1 MKYDKVNKDVGFI
14 ESTHTYKNLN
24 DDSIQYTS
32 VTTMIGKYEPEFD
45 KEFVSK
51 YKAIERLL
59 SPSDWKKEKGGLWR
73 SKKIPKDFLEVY
85 NISED
90 ELNKIQ
96 QDILDEWTK
105 INKDSCER
113 GTKIHAQLE
122 NSFYNAGSNITLKK
136 FGIGGK
142 FECKKNYNELDLE
155 YGIYPEYLIYYDNPK
170 LDLHIAGQI
179 DLLVKNGNDIHI
191 IDHKGLPLDTPIL
204 TSKGWSTMKDLE
216 IGNEVFDKDG
226 NLCNITVKSEIHNNP
241 CYKIKFDNAE
251 SIVCD
256 IDHRWLISFKL
267 SNPTKKNP
275 DGYKH
280 QVMTTIELK
289 TYLDSI
295 EKRNTYNIPRIL
307 NAKPLNI
314 KKTKLPLDPY
324 LLGVWLGDG
333 SKNCGII
340 TQATNSPLWE
350 EIKARGYEI
359 GENLNHDPERKG
371 VDMRTIFNIR
381 GVLDSIGVL
390 NNKHIPEQY
399 LLASYEDRL
408 DLLRGLMDT
417 DGYFHPKRKRFVMT
431 TSFDWQM
438 EGMRQLL
445 SSLGC
450 KVSVFKEIHK
460 CNGKEFPGWNINF
473 TTNNFNPFLIR
484 NQEIGTISIKDNN
497 SFRNIESIE
506 EVEMV
511 PTQCIA
517 VDSPSHT
524 YLAGHSL
531 IVTHNTN
538 KKIDL
543 KGFYNSSTRTTEKLK
558 YPLTNLDNCNFNV
571 YQLQLSTY
579 AWMIQK
585 INPEFVIK
593 SLTLNHY
600 DHDGNNALYPCSYL
614 KDDVE
619 KMLKHFAKQQKLD
632 KQKKKYERI
641 EY

>member
-1 MKYDKVNKDVGFI
+1 MEYDKINKDVWFREKDHVYGNI
-14 ESTHTYKNLN
+14 N
-24 DDSIQYTS
+24 DPSIKYTS

-45 KEFVSK
+45 SEFVSK
-51 YKAIERLL
+51 YKALERLL
-59 SPSDWKKEKGGLWR
+59 SPADWKKEKGGIW
-73 SKKIPKDFLEVY
+73 KAHKIPSDFLDVY
-85 NISED
+85 NISEE
-90 ELNKIQ
+90 ELNKVQ
-96 QDILDEWTK
+96 QDILDEWAQ
-105 INKDSCER
+105 INKESCER
-113 GTKIHAQLE
+113 GTKIHSQLE
-122 NSFYNAGSNITLKK
+122 NSFYDVGSNITLKK

-142 FECKKNYNELDLE
+142 FECKRNYNELDME

-179 DLLVKNGNDIHI
+179 DLLIKSGNDIYI
-191 IDHKGLPLDTPIL
+191 ADHKGLPLDTPIL
-204 TSKGWSTMKDLE
+204 TSIGWSTMKDLKV
-216 IGNEVFDKDG
+216 GDKVFDKDG
-226 NLCNITVKSEIHNNP
+226 NLCNITVKSEVHHNP

-251 SIVCD
+251 SIICD

-267 SNPTKKNP
+267 NYKSKNHP

-307 NAKPLNI
+307 NAKPLNT

-324 LLGVWLGDG
+324 LLGAWLGDG
-333 SKNCGII
+333 SKDCGII

-417 DGYFHPKRKRFVMT
+417 DGYFHPTRKRFVMT
-431 TSFDWQM
+431 TSFNWQM

-473 TTNNFNPFLIR
+473 TTNLFNPFLIR
-484 NQEIGTISIKDNN
+484 NQEIGTVSIKDNN

-506 EVEMV
+506 EVETV

-558 YPLTNLDNCNFNV
+558 YPLGTLDNCNFNV

-579 AWMIQK
+579 AWMLQK
-585 INPEFVIK
+585 INPNFVIK
-593 SLTLNHY
+593 DLILNHY
-600 DHDGNNALYPCSYL
+600 DHDGKNTLYHCTYL
-614 KDDVE
+614 KEDVE
-619 KMLKHFAKQQKLD
+619 KMLKHFAQQNKLD
-632 KQKKKYERI
+632 KQLAKYARI